1 MAFGRSKFSLC
12 VAAATLL
19 VLSLASM
26 PQALAQDPTSPPPNI
41 LPPPPPPI
49 PPPRIEVPRIPK
61 MDEIPTSPRAALPR
75 QKSFDRRVQECIA
88 EGAAAGLNPNERAA
102 YSRACVNSR

>member
-1 MAFGRSKFSLC
+1 MKYGRSKFWLG
-12 VAAATLL
+12 VAAAALL
-19 VLSLASM
+19 ILSLAGA
-26 PQALAQDPTSPPPNI
+26 PPALAQDPTSPPPNI

>member
-1 MAFGRSKFSLC
+1 MAFGRSQFSLA
-12 VAAATLL
+12 VAAAALL
-19 VLSLASM
+19 ILSLASVPPAM
-26 PQALAQDPTSPPPNI
+26 AQDPTSPPPNL
-41 LPPPPPPI
+41 LPPPPPPP

-75 QKSFDRRVQECIA
+75 QKSFDRRIQDCIA

-102 YSRACVNSR
+102 YSRACANSR